1 MKYQLVLQLPA
12 SSIEDYDRMI
22 AVEEELIEGLAGLAD
37 IDGHDAGQG
46 EVNIFILT
54 DHPQQTFERIRL
66 LPGARDVVRELRVAY
81 REINS
86 DEFKVLFPPGL
97 DHFEVA

>member
-1 MKYQLVLQLPA
+1 MEYQLVLQLPA

-22 AVEEELIEGLAGLAD
+22 AVEEALIEGLAGLAD
-37 IDGHDAGQG
+37 VDGHDAGQG

-54 DHPQQTFERIRL
+54 DDPRQVFERIRL
-66 LPGARDVVRELRVAY
+66 LPGARDIVRDLRVAY
-81 REINS
+81 REING
-86 DEFKVLFPPGL
+86 DEFEILFPPGL